1 MIRKQTLSFLR
12 ALAINNNREWFAA
25 NRHKYESAKDD
36 FNNCLKQTLTELTK
50 YDTALKNL
58 EPKDCV
64 FRIYRDIR
72 FSPDKTPYRTNLG
85 AAINAGGKKIET
97 AGAYLH
103 IQPGNK
109 SFFAGGRWMPD
120 KETLR
125 KIRQEIDYNS
135 KEFKAILNEKEF
147 KKYFGALENIALK
160 KAPKDYP
167 KNHPEIALLKY
178 TSYIASM
185 PLSDSL
191 ITSAKGVKEMGK
203 AYKALLPLLKFLN
216 RALD

>member
-1 MIRKQTLSFLR
+1 MISKQTLSFLR
-12 ALAINNNREWFAA
+12 ALAVNNNREWFAA
-25 NRHKYESAKDD
+25 NHNKYERAKED
-36 FNNCLKQTLTELTK
+36 FNNCLKQTLSELTK
-50 YDTALKNL
+50 YDASLKGL

-72 FSPDKTPYRTNLG
+72 FSPDKTPYKTNLG
-85 AAINAGGKKIET
+85 AAINEGGKKKET

-125 KIRQEIDYNS
+125 KIRQEIDYNTD
-135 KEFKAILNEKEF
+135 EFKAILKDRNF
-147 KKYFGALENIALK
+147 KKYFGGLEDIALK

-167 KNHPEIALLKY
+167 KDHPEIALLKY

-185 PLSDSL
+185 PLADSL
-191 ITSAKGVKEMGK
+191 ITSDKGVKEIGK
-203 AYKALLPLLKFLN
+203 VYKALMPLLHFLN

>member
-1 MIRKQTLSFLR
+1 MISKQTLSFLR
-12 ALAINNNREWFAA
+12 ALAVNNNREWFAA
-25 NRHKYESAKDD
+25 NHHKYEGAKED
-36 FNNCLKQTLTELTK
+36 FNNYLKQTLTELAK
-50 YDTALKNL
+50 YDVLLKSL

-72 FSPDKTPYRTNLG
+72 FSPDKTPYKTNLG
-85 AAINAGGKKIET
+85 AAINAGGKRVET

-125 KIRQEIDYNS
+125 KIRQEIDYNTE
-135 KEFKAILNEKEF
+135 EFKAILNDKNF
-147 KKYFGALENIALK
+147 KKYFGTLEDIALK

-167 KNHPEIALLKY
+167 KDHPEIALLRY

-185 PLSDSL
+185 PLADSL
-191 ITSAKGVKEMGK
+191 ITSDKGIKEIGK
-203 AYKALLPLLKFLN
+203 AYKALMHCCIS
-216 RALD
+216 